1 MLLSFLTRSVHDVSE
16 NGKTSL
22 LYELMK
28 VPEEKRAAALSFL
41 MAQKTRKLTRP
52 NHVTIELTPLCPFS
66 CKMCYIKQEGLKPG
80 AVNQMLDGDQWKAIL
95 DQIEAQHVE
104 SITFTGGEV
113 FSYQYF
119 REVYEYTYDK
129 GFEIVLMSNA
139 MLIDEQAIQWLIK
152 RPPKYICVTL
162 YGSTMDSY
170 GRLCGVPGAYAKVMH
185 AIDLVQKAGLPLIMQ
200 STITKDNVDE
210 LDAMIAFVEKRGL
223 AFRYSA
229 NLFASRE
236 CSVTCASSE
245 IVELKRNAERRK
257 RIIEK
262 LRSGEETER
271 RIITHGTLC
280 GAGRNSYH
288 INWRGEMQP
297 CILLDAYKVSVLTNT
312 VEVAWNDVRDWT
324 KRIPQLTVCQ
334 RCPAYEECG
343 DHCLAAHYAETREF
357 GIPAYRRCVKRQLEE
372 SEVR

>member
-1 MLLSFLTRSVHDVSE
+1 MPEKENTSFF
-16 NGKTSL
+16 N
-22 LYELMK
+22 ELME

-41 MAQKTRKLTRP
+41 MAQKTRKLLHP

-80 AVNQMLDGDQWKAIL
+80 AVDLMLAGDQWKAIV
-95 DQIEAQHVE
+95 DQIATQHVE

-119 REVYEYTYDK
+119 RDIYEYTYDK

-139 MLIDEQAIQWLIK
+139 MLIDEQAIQWLVK

-162 YGSTMDSY
+162 YGSTEGSY
-170 GRLCGVPGAYAKVMH
+170 RDLCSVAGAYEKVLH
-185 AIDLVQKAGLPLIMQ
+185 AIDLMQQAGLPLIMQ
-200 STITKDNVDE
+200 STITKDNIDD
-210 LDAMIAFVEKRGL
+210 LDAMISFVEERNL

-236 CSVTCASSE
+236 CSVTCANSE
-245 IVELKRNAERRK
+245 IAELKRSAERRE

-262 LRSGEETER
+262 LRSGEEVKREVV
-271 RIITHGTLC
+271 THGTLC

-297 CILLDAYKVSVLTNT
+297 CILLDAHKVSVLTNT
-312 VEVAWNDVRDWT
+312 VEAAWNDVRDWT
-324 KRIPQLTVCQ
+324 KQIPQLIACQ
-334 RCPAYEECG
+334 KCPAYEECG
-343 DHCLAAHYAETREF
+343 DHCLAAHYAETGKF
-357 GIPAYRRCVKRQLEE
+357 GIPAYRRCIKRQLEE
-372 SEVR
+372 SEG